1 VLSATPS
8 SEKWLAQSK
17 SSYMRRPGPVVRVT
31 IGEPSGFVRGSGS
44 GDQCIDAGD
53 LRRCQRPVA
62 ERACLFLGLF
72 RCPDTAE
79 RDCPVRA
86 CPDICQRALDQGAPA
101 GAELFANLSQ
111 SLPPARHAGLG
122 EVVPIWRLPTDITG
136 CKLIRRTVLAGE
148 EPHRKRATSEY
159 GKVMSLAARQR
170 IFVGAEDV
178 QLLLHGNASG
188 AYGEDVY
195 DTRGLVGRP
204 VAADLPFCGELVE
217 NLDVRV
223 ASSNTSPTFVAI
235 TTSSRNGA
243 TASPRTRSAWP
254 QP

>member
-1 VLSATPS
+1 MPSQRGLSS
-8 SEKWLAQSK
+8 SNQRLN
-17 SSYMRRPGPVVRVT
+17 
-31 IGEPSGFVRGSGS
+31 
-44 GDQCIDAGD
+44 AGD
-53 LRRCQRPVA
+53 LPRCQRPVR
-62 ERACLFLGLF
+62 ERACLFPGLF
-72 RCPDTAE
+72 GCPDTAE
-79 RDCPVRA
+79 RDRPVRA
-86 CPDICQRALDQGAPA
+86 GPDICQRTLDECAPA
-101 GAELFANLSQ
+101 AAEFVANRGQ
-111 SLPPARHAGLG
+111 SLLPPRHAGLG
-122 EVVPIWRLPTDITG
+122 EVVPVWRLPADITR
-136 CKLIRRTVLAGE
+136 CQLVARTVLAGQ

>member
-1 VLSATPS
+1 MAGIQALTSWQPRGPS
-8 SEKWLAQSK
+8 HSTT
-17 SSYMRRPGPVVRVT
+17 RPADEHCFP
-31 IGEPSGFVRGSGS
+31 PGSGS
-44 GDQCIDAGD
+44 GNQGVDAGH
-53 LRRCQRPVA
+53 LGRGQWAVREC
-62 ERACLFLGLF
+62 ACLFAGLF
-72 RCPDTAE
+72 GCPDATE
-79 RDCPVRA
+79 RDCPDRTR
-86 CPDICQRALDQGAPA
+86 PDICQGTLDQGAPA
-101 GAELFANLSQ
+101 STELFANLSQ
-111 SLPPARHAGLG
+111 SLLPPRHAGLG

>member
-1 VLSATPS
+1 MAGIQALTSWQPRGPS
-8 SEKWLAQSK
+8 HSTT
-17 SSYMRRPGPVVRVT
+17 RPADEHCFP
-31 IGEPSGFVRGSGS
+31 PGSGS
-44 GDQCIDAGD
+44 GNQGVDAGH
-53 LRRCQRPVA
+53 LGRGQWAVREC
-62 ERACLFLGLF
+62 ACLFSGLF
-72 RCPDTAE
+72 WCPDATE
-79 RDCPVRA
+79 RDCPDRTR
-86 CPDICQRALDQGAPA
+86 PDICQGTLDQGAPA
-101 GAELFANLSQ
+101 STELFANLSQ
-111 SLPPARHAGLG
+111 SLLPPRHAGLG